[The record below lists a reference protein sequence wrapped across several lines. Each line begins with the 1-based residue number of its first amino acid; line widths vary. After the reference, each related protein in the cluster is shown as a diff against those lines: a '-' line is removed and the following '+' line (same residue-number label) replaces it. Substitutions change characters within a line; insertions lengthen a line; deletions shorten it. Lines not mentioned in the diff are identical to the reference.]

1 MSESHTHHHREQ
13 HTIHISPTFRW
24 IENAHILLWLIKD
37 SCWAMEWKPG
47 GIFMIFP
54 TLSMAMYIL
63 WKSRKI
69 KAELYHNLAVVFWI
83 SANSIWMIGEFTERE
98 YRPYAAVLFCI
109 GLSVLA
115 IYYAFF
121 FKKDRRAYNVK

>member
-1 MSESHTHHHREQ
+1 MPESHRHSHDQ

-37 SCWAMEWKPG
+37 SCWAMEWKQG

-54 TLSMAMYIL
+54 TLTVALYIL
-63 WKSRKI
+63 WKSRSI
-69 KAELYHNLAVVFWI
+69 RAELYHNIAVVFWI
-83 SANSIWMIGEFTERE
+83 SANSIWMIGEFTEQE
-98 YRPYAAVLFCI
+98 YRPYAVVLFTI

-121 FKKDRRAYNVK
+121 FKKDRRPYNVK